1 MTVKNSKLHNPNEIN
16 EQLSGELTVDRL
28 PRQRFV
34 WGAGIE
40 CSFIPHLNVDQF
52 EWTQHN
58 RFWRDDFQLAKEQL
72 GIGALRYAL
81 PWHKIE
87 PERGKFD
94 WSIADERVEAAS
106 KMGLDLYMDVMHFG
120 TPLWLKQA
128 AGDPEFP
135 EALEHFTEALVT
147 RYRSSITTWCP
158 CNEPL
163 VLAL

>member
-1 MTVKNSKLHNPNEIN
+1 MNTLTQANSAARKVEVSSTDISN
-16 EQLSGELTVDRL
+16 L
-28 PRQRFV
+28 PFTKFV
-34 WGAGIE
+34 WGSGLE

-52 EWTQHN
+52 DWTQHN
-58 RFWRDDFQLAKEQL
+58 RFWREDFKLAKEQL
-72 GIGALRYAL
+72 GINTLRYAL

-135 EALEHFTEALVT
+135 E
-147 RYRSSITTWCP
+147 
-158 CNEPL
+158 
-163 VLAL
+163 